1 MDVRSLVLCDFAQ
14 VREGLMTIVS
24 GGVTRVRPQGYPAT
38 FGLHVAV
45 MLELSPDDFGQPH
58 ECRVSIAQAET
69 SVKLV
74 EMVTNFVQ
82 EPHVAAQPGEPMVIP
97 LAINFSEVSIGE
109 PGQYD
114 VKVAVGATTELV
126 SVWFVQPQVPL

>member
-14 VREGLMTIVS
+14 VRDGLMTIVS
-24 GGVTRVRPQGYPAT
+24 GGITRVRPQDYPAA

-45 MLELSPDDFGQPH
+45 MLELSPDDFGQSH
-58 ECRVSIAQAET
+58 ECRVSVAVAET
-69 SVKLV
+69 SIKLI

-82 EPHVAAQPGEPMVIP
+82 EPHPSAQPGEPMVIP
-97 LAINFSEVSIGE
+97 LAINFSQVTVPE

-126 SVWFVQPQVPL
+126 SVWFVQP

>member
-24 GGVTRVRPQGYPAT
+24 GGVTRVRPPVYPAT
-38 FGLHVAV
+38 FGLHIAV
-45 MLELSPDDFGQPH
+45 MLELSPDDFGQTH
-58 ECRVSIAQAET
+58 ECRVSVAVAET
-69 SVKLV
+69 SLKLV

-82 EPHVAAQPGEPMVIP
+82 QPHPSAQPGEPMVIP
-97 LAINFSEVSIGE
+97 LAINFSQVAILE

-126 SVWFVQPQVPL
+126 SVWFIQP

>member
-24 GGVTRVRPQGYPAT
+24 GGVTRVRPQVYPAT
-38 FGLHVAV
+38 FGLHIAV
-45 MLELSPDDFGQPH
+45 MLELSPDDFGSPH
-58 ECRVSIAQAET
+58 ECRVSVAVAET
-69 SVKLV
+69 SSKLV
-74 EMVTNFVQ
+74 EMVTSFVQ
-82 EPHVAAQPGEPMVIP
+82 QPSAQPGEPMVIP
-97 LAINFSEVSIGE
+97 LAINFSQVTIPE

-126 SVWFVQPQVPL
+126 SVWFVQPELHP